1 MLMERIRADLADA
14 TRARDARRQRT
25 LRSVIAAVREAEVAG
40 DEAVTLDDDGVQG
53 VVRQQVKRR
62 QDAAEAFA
70 AGGRDDRAEEE
81 RAELGL
87 LEVYL
92 PAALG
97 DDELAAIVDEAIAEG
112 GYSTM
117 ADMGPAMKAVN
128 ARVAGRAEGRRVA
141 DAVRARLS

>member
-40 DEAVTLDDDGVQG
+40 DEAVTLDDDGVRG
-53 VVRQQVKRR
+53 VLRQQVKRR

-70 AGGRDDRAEEE
+70 AGGRDDRADEE

-87 LEVYL
+87 LEAYL

-97 DDELAAIVDEAIAEG
+97 DDELAAVVDEALAEG
-112 GYSTM
+112 GFTTM
-117 ADMGPAMKAVN
+117 ADMGPAMKAAN

>member
-40 DEAVTLDDDGVQG
+40 DEAVTLDDDGVRG
-53 VVRQQVKRR
+53 VLRQQVKRR

-70 AGGRDDRAEEE
+70 AGGRDDRADEE

-87 LEVYL
+87 LEAYL

-97 DDELAAIVDEAIAEG
+97 DDELAAVVDEALAEG
-112 GYSTM
+112 GFSTM
-117 ADMGPAMKAVN
+117 ADMGPAMKAAN